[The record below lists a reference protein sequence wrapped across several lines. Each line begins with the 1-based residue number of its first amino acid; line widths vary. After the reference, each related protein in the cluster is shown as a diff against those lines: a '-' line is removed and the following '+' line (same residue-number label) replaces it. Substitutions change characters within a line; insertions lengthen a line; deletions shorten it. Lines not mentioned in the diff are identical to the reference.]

1 MDTSFLKTTALEL
14 QHLDAGLAGL
24 EVCMPLTGP
33 ATDQDD
39 QSNHDASGPAVKS
52 TLVCKFHVALHASHA
67 ALPIVRYSIKIS
79 PNISPNTVI
88 VNLLFSVCVTQNTA
102 HSSLFNIS
110 H

>member
-1 MDTSFLKTTALEL
+1 MDRNFLKARALEL
-14 QHLDAGLAGL
+14 QHLDDGLAGL

-39 QSNHDASGPAVKS
+39 QSNHNGSGPAVKS
-52 TLVCKFHVALHASHA
+52 TFVCKFHVALHASHT
-67 ALPIVRYSIKIS
+67 ALPILRFKIKIS
-79 PNISPNTVI
+79 PHISPNTVT
-88 VNLLFSVCVTQNTA
+88 VNLLFSVFVTQNTT